1 MKNVVIWSKTNC
13 KYCDMA
19 KALLRS
25 KSIVFE
31 ERKIGEPWS
40 KDDLLAAVPTAR
52 TVPQIFGDNR
62 LIGGYTELVKLIG

>member
-1 MKNVVIWSKTNC
+1 
-13 KYCDMA
+13 MA

-31 ERKIGEPWS
+31 ERKLGEPWS

-52 TVPQIFGDNR
+52 TVPQIFGDSR
-62 LIGGYTELVKLIG
+62 LIGGYNELVKLLG

>member
-31 ERKIGEPWS
+31 ERKLGEPWS

-62 LIGGYTELVKLIG
+62 LIGGYNELVKLLG

>member
-1 MKNVVIWSKTNC
+1 
-13 KYCDMA
+13 MA

-31 ERKIGEPWS
+31 ERKLGESWS

-62 LIGGYTELVKLIG
+62 LIGGYNELVKLLG